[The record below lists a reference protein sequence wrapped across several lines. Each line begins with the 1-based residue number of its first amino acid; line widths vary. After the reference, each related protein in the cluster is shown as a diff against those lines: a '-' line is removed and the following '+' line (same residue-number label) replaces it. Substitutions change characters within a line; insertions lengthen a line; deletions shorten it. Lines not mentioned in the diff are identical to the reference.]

1 VTQTKLKDAIINKLS
16 ELNIK
21 IYDETVKQGFQ
32 EPCFFVQFLIN
43 THRHLLDNRYQRLNT
58 VEIMYFSDNP
68 RASKEDYDNMAE
80 ILFEKLRYLVIDDGD
95 EKQVI
100 RATGDITSE
109 VIDDV
114 LHLTV
119 NYDYHLK
126 VIEDKT
132 KMQIYESEVE
142 INE

>member
-1 VTQTKLKDAIINKLS
+1 MTQTKLKDAIISKLS
-16 ELNIK
+16 ELNIR

-32 EPCFFVQFLIN
+32 EPCFFVQFLLN

-95 EKQVI
+95 EKQLI